1 MPLTKEPEK
10 IPFQSDNKN
19 DVYLISHK
27 PLSENSTESYSNRA
41 KSKKIEKEDVGLFDI
56 KANGYMC
63 WALKSLAFP
72 PFSIFATAFCIG
84 RRLNEKH
91 RFWKYLLPG
100 ILLTGAFI
108 YSIWS
113 IVLMFE
119 PESKPESPVP
129 PGSDFYLKLIEFL
142 PIGIKVLFAFFCFQI
157 LFLQRRK
164 FVELTK
170 KDEHVCITCLT
181 SKFCFPCSFAQMALQ
196 TQHDTY
202 TV

>member
-10 IPFQSDNKN
+10 IPFQSDNKS

-27 PLSENSTESYSNRA
+27 PLSENSTESYANQE
-41 KSKKIEKEDVGLFDI
+41 KSKKIEKQDVGLFDI

-113 IVLMFE
+113 IYYHTSNQRKPDSVLL
-119 PESKPESPVP
+119 
-129 PGSDFYLKLIEFL
+129 LK
-142 PIGIKVLFAFFCFQI
+142 IGIKVLFAFLCFQI

-164 FVELTK
+164 FIELTK
-170 KDEHVCITCLT
+170 RDEHACVTCLT

-196 TQHDTY
+196 TQHETY